1 MQEIQLC
8 ITGINDILK
17 YMKFDFSFL
26 FWGEIIIQRITV
38 FTVFVLISITYL
50 IQKILLTS
58 NN

>member
-26 FWGEIIIQRITV
+26 FWGGNNNSQNYCIYCICLDKHNIFNSEN
-38 FTVFVLISITYL
+38 
-50 IQKILLTS
+50 LTDLK
-58 NN
+58 